1 MGQGLG
7 GRLLAQLNLDSAPTL
22 ALVVARGGS
31 KSIPRKNL
39 APLAGKPLIAW
50 TIEAALQ
57 CRSPLRVIVSTDDEE
72 IARAATRYGATHPFT
87 RPVEL
92 AQDDSPTFPVVAHAL
107 ERLAADGGYMPE
119 RVLLLQPTSPLRTAD
134 DIDGAMAVAEE
145 HDADSVV
152 SVTPASQHPR
162 LMKRVSAGG
171 MLEDFDT
178 GGSVARRQDL
188 EPAYALNGAI
198 YLTRRSWLDTHESFY
213 ADRTYAYVM
222 PAERSID
229 VDEPWDLHLCELIL
243 RDRLARD

>member
-1 MGQGLG
+1 
-7 GRLLAQLNLDSAPTL
+7 LNVDSAPTL

-57 CRSPLRVIVSTDDEE
+57 CQTPLRVIVSTDDEE

-87 RPVEL
+87 RPPEL
-92 AQDDSPTFPVVAHAL
+92 AQDDTPTMPVVTHAL
-107 ERLAADGGYMPE
+107 ERLAADSGYSPQ

-134 DIDGAMAVAEE
+134 DIDGAMALAEE
-145 HDADSVV
+145 RDATSVV
-152 SVTPASQHPR
+152 SVSPASQHPH
-162 LMKRVSAGG
+162 LMKRISQEGLLQDLEGG
-171 MLEDFDT
+171 AST
-178 GGSVARRQDL
+178 ARRQDL
-188 EPAYALNGAI
+188 QAAYALNGAI
-198 YLTRRSWLDTHESFY
+198 YLTRASWLAEHKTFY
-213 ADRTYAYVM
+213 AAETYAYVM
-222 PAERSID
+222 PEERSLD